1 MLLNMTSSYA
11 ALNFRQREQRMLPDG
26 TIELVAIPQDFF
38 SAARLFTAL
47 DTTGGG
53 QTSKLLKNE
62 RVLIDTVIQMK
73 VTEFTISELQTWIGI
88 THNQVWRTLHG
99 RREKN
104 RTCSGGLLAKCP
116 TLGVVETMTVDE
128 GSDPVKRRKENH
140 YRFYPVL
147 FVEWNRGGGVS
158 LSRTSGR

>member
-1 MLLNMTSSYA
+1 MNKGKFRIINRRNPIMLLDMTSSYA

-88 THNQVWRTLHG
+88 THNQVW
-99 RREKN
+99 
-104 RTCSGGLLAKCP
+104 
-116 TLGVVETMTVDE
+116 
-128 GSDPVKRRKENH
+128 
-140 YRFYPVL
+140 
-147 FVEWNRGGGVS
+147 
-158 LSRTSGR
+158 